1 MRLAFSPN
9 SIDTSRLF
17 HLHFYLNCP
26 ATFALKPS
34 GSIALCKSH
43 FCIQPTPSHCSIH
56 WMTSSI
62 FTFVMFM
69 LIPIIPWMT
78 AIFRTLNTFPQIL
91 NCECLYVLL
100 DNQLIPW
107 VYHRLCLHPDCSTSD
122 IKHSYVCSVTSNT
135 CPLTLIL
142 GNHILPALWSIS
154 FLLLMP
160 FPANLDLIIYHFTVS
175 LDSTWDHLL
184 HNLFSPI
191 EKAPPMDFS
200 KSRAS
205 PSCWE
210 REKIPYV

>member
-9 SIDTSRLF
+9 SIDTSRLY
-17 HLHFYLNCP
+17 LHFYLNCP

-62 FTFVMFM
+62 FSFVMFM

-100 DNQLIPW
+100 DNQFHGCIIDS
-107 VYHRLCLHPDCSTSD
+107 VSTQT
-122 IKHSYVCSVTSNT
+122 V
-135 CPLTLIL
+135 PLLTLNIPMSVLWPQTLVLSLSYL
-142 GNHILPALWSIS
+142 GTT
-154 FLLLMP
+154 FYLLC
-160 FPANLDLIIYHFTVS
+160 DLLVS
-175 LDSTWDHLL
+175 C
-184 HNLFSPI
+184 F
-191 EKAPPMDFS
+191 
-200 KSRAS
+200 
-205 PSCWE
+205 
-210 REKIPYV
+210 